1 MLNGC
6 KHIPVP
12 VKLAVERPVYKRI
25 PSANVSAASMASDL
39 APFLAT
45 ALPAFLTSLP
55 AESTTVWAAVWAAV
69 WPAYWPTYWAAD
81 FAADLILD
89 LVDRCGADPGCVCV
103 FRLGMISTFFSML
116 LLNSNQRG

>member
-6 KHIPVP
+6 KRIPVP
-12 VKLAVERPVYKRI
+12 VKLTVERPVYKRI
-25 PSANVSAASMASDL
+25 PSANVSAASMARDL

-45 ALPAFLTSLP
+45 ALPAFFTSLP
-55 AESTTVWAAVWAAV
+55 AESTTV
-69 WPAYWPTYWAAD
+69 WPTYWAAD

-89 LVDRCGADPGCVCV
+89 LVDCCGADPGCVCV

>member
-1 MLNGC
+1 MLNSC
-6 KHIPVP
+6 KRIPVP

-25 PSANVSAASMASDL
+25 PSANVSAASMARDL

-55 AESTTVWAAVWAAV
+55 AESTTVWAAVWPAV
-69 WPAYWPTYWAAD
+69 WPTYWAAD

-89 LVDRCGADPGCVCV
+89 LVDCCGADPGCVCV